1 MILPSSGQASTGAGM
16 TEQAGRT
23 MSEDAGTTLRL
34 ERDGAVARLLIDRAD
49 KRNAFNIAM
58 WQRLP
63 ELLAEADADPDVRV
77 LVVKSANG
85 GAFCAGADIAELLAN
100 KDDAAWRAENQ
111 RAINRAQYELTRFRL
126 PTVAMVEGDCVGGG
140 CGIALACDMRVAGPQ
155 ARFGITPAK
164 LGLVYPLHDVKLLV
178 DLVGP
183 GQARRMLFT
192 GMLLGADEALSIG
205 LVEELAANEDALVAQ
220 LLAASPF
227 STQAIKGFVRN
238 VLDGQAGDDAESL
251 RVFAAAFEGA
261 DFREGTTAFVEKR
274 KPKF

>member
-1 MILPSSGQASTGAGM
+1 
-16 TEQAGRT
+16 
-23 MSEDAGTTLRL
+23 MSDDAGTGLRL
-34 ERDGAVARLLIDRAD
+34 ERDGAVARLLIDRPD
-49 KRNAFNIAM
+49 KRNAFNLAM

-63 ELLAEADADPDVRV
+63 ELLAEADADPACRM
-77 LVVKSANG
+77 LVVKSADG

-100 KDDAAWRAENQ
+100 KDDAGWRAENQ
-111 RAINRAQYELTRFRL
+111 QAINRAQFELTRFRL
-126 PTVAMVEGDCVGGG
+126 PTVAMIEGDCIGGG
-140 CGIALACDMRVAGPQ
+140 CGIALACDMRVAARQ

-192 GMLLGADEALSIG
+192 GMLLGAEEAKAVG
-205 LVEELAANEDALVAQ
+205 LVEELADSEAALVAQ
-220 LLAASPF
+220 VLAASPF

-238 VLDGQAGDDAESL
+238 VLDGQVADDTDSL
-251 RVFAAAFEGA
+251 RVFASAFDGA

-274 KPKF
+274 KPLFGG